1 MVNIVDDLTETH
13 RLLADADRLAAEG
26 RALLDQSISARRA
39 ALAAVPAGAVVAH
52 HSSPTWRATRQRNG
66 DWVDNDGHPIGPSWI
81 EDYWGRG
88 SLWVVDDPPAVP

>member
-1 MVNIVDDLTETH
+1 MVIGLSETY

-39 ALAAVPAGAVVAH
+39 ALAALPAGAVVAFH
-52 HSSPTWRATRQRNG
+52 PSETWRATRQRNG
-66 DWVDNDGHPIGPSWI
+66 AWVDNDEHPVGSDWI

-88 SLWVVDDPPAVP
+88 SLRVVDDPPAVP